1 MLFGENGINE
11 LDVNAEAGAQAT
23 TDEGSLERAHAKLV
37 SILGADR
44 TECFEAALAVEH
56 LRHLWRPDHVRVVL
70 LAESHV
76 WTSRDEAKSRVIQP
90 DGVETGFARF
100 IYCLGG
106 GEPQLVFPSVSPN
119 VGASQ
124 YWTLLHDSVYGPDQ
138 SHQALLKS
146 GEPKSSRRV
155 ANKLKLLHEMRSSG
169 IWLVDASVAA
179 LYRAGDRLA
188 RGTAY
193 ESVLRTCWDSYVG
206 AAVRA
211 AAPDLIVVI
220 GRQVADAIGHTVRRD
235 LGADVRIDAVKQP
248 NAHMSATERA
258 QYRRR
263 VFDLCRAR

>member
-1 MLFGENGINE
+1 MAAWRHRSKSKKERPGRFLFKGKEE
-11 LDVNAEAGAQAT
+11 ESEAVQG
-23 TDEGSLERAHAKLV
+23 R
-37 SILGADR
+37 
-44 TECFEAALAVEH
+44 
-56 LRHLWRPDHVRVVL
+56 
-70 LAESHV
+70 
-76 WTSRDEAKSRVIQP
+76 
-90 DGVETGFARF
+90 
-100 IYCLGG
+100 
-106 GEPQLVFPSVSPN
+106 
-119 VGASQ
+119 
-124 YWTLLHDSVYGPDQ
+124 
-138 SHQALLKS
+138 
-146 GEPKSSRRV
+146 
-155 ANKLKLLHEMRSSG
+155 
-169 IWLVDASVAA
+169 
-179 LYRAGDRLA
+179 DRLA